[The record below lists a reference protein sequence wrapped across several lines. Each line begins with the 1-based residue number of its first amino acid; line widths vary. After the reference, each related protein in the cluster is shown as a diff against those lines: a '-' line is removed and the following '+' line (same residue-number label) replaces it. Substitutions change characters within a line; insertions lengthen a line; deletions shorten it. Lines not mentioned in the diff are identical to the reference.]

1 MSATSESDSQMIG
14 AFARVVANLPSP
26 ILLLSSADNA
36 RSRQLLV
43 TYREIR
49 LHASHRTAIFA
60 AMIKTAFVLVAMLCI
75 CVFYAQAQA
84 PVPNANAQEVLI
96 GCVPQGDQPLKLAL
110 EDISSKGLTPVNLT
124 PIADE
129 PIEYVLV
136 FDKSKNA
143 LAHGKAELTLSRL
156 LLHSLMRPGKDI
168 GSLVLFDAGVL
179 AARGYTTNP
188 DEILASLEKI
198 RPGESGFSLLDAI
211 AAAAKKLDEM
221 GTNRP
226 RMIIVVASK
235 PIEREDYSS
244 DASSDRT
251 LALADLLIS
260 SHTLLVAA
268 ESFSLADAAADR
280 LQRRLNNGG
289 MVDVATP
296 IGKSPYQSG
305 GAPLLDELSG
315 NVGGR
320 LLRVSSESESD
331 ILKQSGK
338 DLDRLAA
345 AVHSLYWLRLQP
357 REGSQGVVRLNL
369 KAKAHCTLL
378 APSQLRISIT
388 KPQ

>member
-1 MSATSESDSQMIG
+1 MT
-14 AFARVVANLPSP
+14 
-26 ILLLSSADNA
+26 
-36 RSRQLLV
+36 
-43 TYREIR
+43 
-49 LHASHRTAIFA
+49 
-60 AMIKTAFVLVAMLCI
+60 KTAFVLVAVLGI
-75 CVFYAQAQA
+75 YLFYAQAQA
-84 PVPNANAQEVLI
+84 PVPDADAQEVLI
-96 GCVPQGDQPLKLAL
+96 GCVPQGNQPLKLAL
-110 EDISSKGLTPVNLT
+110 EDISSKGLTPVSLT

-129 PIEYVLV
+129 AIEYVLV

-143 LAHGKAELTLSRL
+143 LAHHGKAELTLSRL
-156 LLHSLMRPGKDI
+156 MLHSLIRPGKDI

-198 RPGESGFSLLDAI
+198 RPGESGFSLLDAL

-235 PIEREDYSS
+235 PIADYSS
-244 DASSDRT
+244 DASSNRT

-280 LQRRLNNGG
+280 LQLRRYNGG
-289 MVDVATP
+289 EVDVAAP
-296 IGKSPYQSG
+296 VGKSPYQSG
-305 GAPLLDELSG
+305 DEPLLNELSG

-320 LLRVSSESESD
+320 VLRVSSESESD

-357 REGSQGVVRLNL
+357 REGSQGTVRLNL

-388 KPQ
+388 KPR